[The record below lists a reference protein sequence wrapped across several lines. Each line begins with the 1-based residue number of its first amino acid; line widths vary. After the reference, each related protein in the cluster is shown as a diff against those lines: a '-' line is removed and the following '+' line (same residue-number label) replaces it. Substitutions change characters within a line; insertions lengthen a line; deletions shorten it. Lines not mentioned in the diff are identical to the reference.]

1 MDNRIIVT
9 QGIARAM
16 AALYDLDGI
25 KNCIDSEH
33 TKKSPIR
40 VASAI
45 MQMVEGCWKDPKE
58 VLSTVF
64 MNTGYDEIIYVNA
77 ISFVSVCAHHG
88 LNFFGKAYFG
98 YLPDKNIVGLSKIP
112 RLVEVFSKRPQIQ
125 EKLTIEI
132 VDTFNEVV
140 KPKGCGLVMEGIHLC
155 MAIRG
160 VKNESAYSKTT
171 ALRGCFREGSAKAEF
186 LQGIQQTSRQIWP

>member
-1 MDNRIIVT
+1 MK
-9 QGIARAM
+9 
-16 AALYDLDGI
+16 ALYNLESV

-33 TKKSPIR
+33 TKKSPDR

-45 MQMVEGCWKDPKE
+45 MQMFEGCWQDPKE

-64 MNTGYDEIIYVNA
+64 TNPGYDEILYCNA
-77 ISFVSVCAHHG
+77 ISFVSTCAHHN
-88 LNFFGKAYFG
+88 LSFFGKAYFG

-112 RLVEVFSKRPQIQ
+112 RLVEVFSHRPQIQ
-125 EKLTIEI
+125 EKLTIDI
-132 VDTFNEVV
+132 IDTFNDII

-160 VKNESAYSKTT
+160 VKNESAYSKTA
-171 ALRGCFREGSAKAEF
+171 ALRGCFREGSTKAEF
-186 LQGIQQTSRQIWP
+186 LSGIQKTSGQIWP